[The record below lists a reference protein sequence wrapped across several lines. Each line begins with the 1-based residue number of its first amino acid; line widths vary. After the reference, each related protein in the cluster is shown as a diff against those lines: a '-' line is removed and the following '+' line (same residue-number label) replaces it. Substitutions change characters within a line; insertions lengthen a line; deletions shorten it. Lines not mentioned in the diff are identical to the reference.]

1 MFAVSDRHQRSLRAG
16 GQEAVMDYDRKRES
30 KKERVLTITVDDEPL
45 QSGLFSGGGGVVP
58 LSDFREAVRD
68 LLP

>member
-1 MFAVSDRHQRSLRAG
+1 MFAVYNRHQRASRMS
-16 GQEAVMDYDRKRES
+16 GQEATMDYDRKRES
-30 KKERVLTITVDDEPL
+30 KKERVLKITVDDEPL

-58 LSDFREAVRD
+58 LSDFREAVRE